1 MENTVN
7 ARISMKALRV
17 PLVAAAAAAALVLS
31 ACSTGGSGAAAPEES
46 EDAAADS
53 GLMTPGTLVVGMNLQ
68 YKPQMFLDG
77 DTPSGYD
84 VDLLNLLAEEMGVE
98 LDIQNLDFNGLI
110 PGLQSRQFDMV
121 SVGLGATD
129 ERKEVI
135 DFSRGYVPYAT
146 ILGVAPGSELGS
158 SIEDYDQEGV
168 VITALQGS
176 TGEQLVKDTFP
187 NATVAGF
194 PDQNAALLEVATG
207 RADAVVVED
216 YILAEFDRSNPGQL
230 APLDLSEPLSLY
242 YGAWGVQKDNAALVE
257 QLDAFLCSVQSDGT
271 LEELYTKWMA
281 PELPAMPEGC

>member
-1 MENTVN
+1 MTSRFN
-7 ARISMKALRV
+7 IKSLRL

-31 ACSTGGSGAAAPEES
+31 ACGGGGAAEPEEPAAGG
-46 EDAAADS
+46 EDL
-53 GLMTPGTLVVGMNLQ
+53 GLMTEGTLVVGMNLQ
-68 YKPQMFLDG
+68 YKPQMFLDEDG
-77 DTPSGYD
+77 NPSGYD
-84 VDLLNLLAEEMGVE
+84 VDLLNLLADELGVE

-110 PGLQSRQFDMV
+110 PGLQSAQFDMV

-146 ILGVAPGSELGS
+146 ILAVSPDNPGGS
-158 SIEDYDQEGV
+158 TTEDFNKEGIT
-168 VITALQGS
+168 ITALQGS

-216 YILAEFDRSNPGQL
+216 YILAEFLRSNPDQL
-230 APLDLSEPLSLY
+230 EISGLSEPLSLY
-242 YGAWGVQKDNAALVE
+242 YGAWAVQKGNSTLVGH
-257 QLDAFLCSVQSDGT
+257 LDEFLCTVQNDGR

-281 PELPAMPEGC
+281 PEMPAMPEGC

>member
-1 MENTVN
+1 MN
-7 ARISMKALRV
+7 ARFSMKALRL
-17 PLVAAAAAAALVLS
+17 PLVAVAAAAALALS
-31 ACSTGGSGAAAPEES
+31 ACSGGAATP
-46 EDAAADS
+46 DATDDGAADS

-68 YKPQMFLDG
+68 YKPQMFLEG
-77 DTPSGYD
+77 DTPTGYD
-84 VDLLNLLAEEMGVE
+84 VDLLNLLAEDMGVE

-110 PGLQSRQFDMV
+110 PGLQAKQFDLV

-135 DFSRGYVPYAT
+135 SFSRGYVPYAT

-158 SIEDYDQEGV
+158 TIEDYNKEGV
-168 VITALQGS
+168 IITALQGS
-176 TGEQLVKDTFP
+176 TGEQLVRDTFP

-216 YILAEFDRSNPGQL
+216 YILAEFDRSNPDQL
-230 APLDLSEPLSLY
+230 TPLDLDEPLSLY
-242 YGAWGVQKDNAALVE
+242 YGAWGVQKDNSALIDK
-257 QLDAFLCSVQSDGT
+257 LDAFLCKVQNDGT

-281 PELPAMPEGC
+281 PTMPAMPDGC

>member
-1 MENTVN
+1 
-7 ARISMKALRV
+7 MKALRL
-17 PLVAAAAAAALVLS
+17 PLVAAAAAAALALT
-31 ACSTGGSGAAAPEES
+31 ACSGGGGSAAPEES
-46 EDAAADS
+46 GGGSEDI

-68 YKPQMFLDG
+68 YKPQMFLEG

-84 VDLLNLLAEEMGVE
+84 VDLLNALAEDLGVE
-98 LDIQNLDFNGLI
+98 LDIKNLDFNGLI
-110 PGLQSRQFDMV
+110 PGLQAAQFDMV

-146 ILGVAPGSELGS
+146 ILGVAPGSELGE
-158 SIEDYDQEGV
+158 SIDDYNKEGV

-176 TGEQLVKDTFP
+176 TGEQLVRDTFP

-216 YILAEFDRSNPGQL
+216 YILAEFDRSNSGQL
-230 APLDLSEPLSLY
+230 APLELSEPLSLY
-242 YGAWGVQKDNAALVE
+242 YGAWGVQKDNSALVE
-257 QLDAFLCSVQSDGT
+257 KLDEFLCTAQNDGT

-281 PELPAMPEGC
+281 PAMPEMPEGC

>member
-1 MENTVN
+1 M
-7 ARISMKALRV
+7 
-17 PLVAAAAAAALVLS
+17 PLVAAAAATALMLA
-31 ACSTGGSGAAAPEES
+31 ACSGGAGGGTADT
-46 EDAAADS
+46 DADAADS

-68 YKPQMFLDG
+68 YKPQMFLEG
-77 DTPSGYD
+77 DEPSGYD
-84 VDLLNLLAEEMGVE
+84 VDLLTLLAEEMGVE

-110 PGLQSRQFDMV
+110 PGLQSKQFDMV

-158 SIEDYDQEGV
+158 TIEDYDKEGV

-194 PDQNAALLEVATG
+194 PDQNSALLEVASG
-207 RADAVVVED
+207 RADAVLVED
-216 YILAEFDRSNPGQL
+216 YILAEYDRSNPGQL
-230 APLDLSEPLSLY
+230 TALDLSEPLSLY

-257 QLDAFLCSVQSDGT
+257 QLDAFLCAAQDDGT

-281 PELPAMPEGC
+281 PTMPEMPDGC

>member
-1 MENTVN
+1 MN
-7 ARISMKALRV
+7 ARFSMKALRL
-17 PLVAAAAAAALVLS
+17 PLAAAATAAALMLS
-31 ACSTGGSGAAAPEES
+31 ACSGGGGGSTPEGS
-46 EDAAADS
+46 GDGAADS

-68 YKPQMFLDG
+68 YKPQMFLEG

-84 VDLLNLLAEEMGVE
+84 VDLLTLLAEEMGVE

-110 PGLQSRQFDMV
+110 PGLQSKQFDLV

-158 SIEDYDQEGV
+158 TIADYDKEGV

-176 TGEQLVKDTFP
+176 TGEQLVRDTFP

-194 PDQNAALLEVATG
+194 PDQNAALLEVASG
-207 RADAVVVED
+207 RADAVLVED
-216 YILAEFDRSNPGQL
+216 YILAEYDRSNPGQL

-242 YGAWGVQKDNAALVE
+242 YGAWGVQKDNGTLVE
-257 QLDAFLCSVQSDGT
+257 QLDAFLCAAQNDGT

-281 PELPAMPEGC
+281 PTMPAMPEGC

>member
-1 MENTVN
+1 MN
-7 ARISMKALRV
+7 ARFSMKSLRL
-17 PLVAAAAAAALVLS
+17 PLVAAAAAAALALT
-31 ACSTGGSGAAAPEES
+31 ACSGGGGSAAPEES
-46 EDAAADS
+46 EGGSEDI

-68 YKPQMFLDG
+68 YKPQMFLEG

-84 VDLLNLLAEEMGVE
+84 VDLLNALAEELGVE

-110 PGLQSRQFDMV
+110 PGLQAAQFDMV

-146 ILGVAPGSELGS
+146 ILGVAPGSELGTTL
-158 SIEDYDQEGV
+158 EDYNKEGV

-176 TGEQLVKDTFP
+176 TGEQLVRDTFP

-216 YILAEFDRSNPGQL
+216 YILAEFDRSNPDQL
-230 APLDLSEPLSLY
+230 TALDLDEPLSLY
-242 YGAWGVQKDNAALVE
+242 YGSWGVQKDNSALVE
-257 QLDAFLCSVQSDGT
+257 KLDEFLCNAQNDGT

-281 PELPAMPEGC
+281 PTMPEMPGGC

>member
-1 MENTVN
+1 VN
-7 ARISMKALRV
+7 ARFSRKGLRL
-17 PLVAAAAAAALVLS
+17 PLVAAAAAAALALT
-31 ACSTGGSGAAAPEES
+31 ACAGGGGSAAPEES
-46 EDAAADS
+46 DGGSAAEDI

-68 YKPQMFLDG
+68 YKPQMFLEG

-84 VDLLNLLAEEMGVE
+84 VDLLNALAEELGVE

-110 PGLQSRQFDMV
+110 PGLQAAQFDMV

-158 SIEDYDQEGV
+158 TIEDYNKEGV

-176 TGEQLVKDTFP
+176 TGEQLVRDTFP

-216 YILAEFDRSNPGQL
+216 YILAEFDRSNPDQL
-230 APLDLSEPLSLY
+230 TALDLDEPLSLY
-242 YGAWGVQKDNAALVE
+242 YGAWGVQKDNSALVE
-257 QLDAFLCSVQSDGT
+257 KLDEFLCKAQNDGT
-271 LEELYTKWMA
+271 LEEYYTKWMA
-281 PELPAMPEGC
+281 PTMPEMPGGC

>member
-1 MENTVN
+1 MN
-7 ARISMKALRV
+7 ARFSMKALRV
-17 PLVAAAAAAALVLS
+17 PLVAAAAAAALLLS
-31 ACSTGGSGAAAPEES
+31 ACSGGGGAAPEGS
-46 EDAAADS
+46 DDAAGDS

-84 VDLLNLLAEEMGVE
+84 VDLLNRLADDMGVE

-110 PGLQSRQFDMV
+110 PGLQAKQFDMV

-158 SIEDYDQEGV
+158 TIEDYNKAGV

-176 TGEQLVKDTFP
+176 TGEQLVRDTFP

-194 PDQNAALLEVATG
+194 PDQNAALLEVASG

-216 YILAEFDRSNPGQL
+216 YILAEYDRSNPGQL
-230 APLDLSEPLSLY
+230 TALDLSEPLSLY
-242 YGAWGVQKDNAALVE
+242 YGAWGVQKDNSALVE
-257 QLDAFLCSVQSDGT
+257 KLDAFLCKAQNDGT

-281 PELPAMPEGC
+281 PTMPAMPDGC

>member
-1 MENTVN
+1 
-7 ARISMKALRV
+7 MKALRV
-17 PLVAAAAAAALVLS
+17 PLVAAAAAAALLLS
-31 ACSTGGSGAAAPEES
+31 ACSGGGGAAPEGS
-46 EDAAADS
+46 DDAAADS

-84 VDLLNLLAEEMGVE
+84 VDLLNRLADDMGVE

-110 PGLQSRQFDMV
+110 PGLQAKQFDMV

-158 SIEDYDQEGV
+158 TIEDYNKAGV

-176 TGEQLVKDTFP
+176 TGEQLVRDTFP

-194 PDQNAALLEVATG
+194 PDQNAALLEVASG

-216 YILAEFDRSNPGQL
+216 YILAEYDRSNPGQL
-230 APLDLSEPLSLY
+230 TALDLSEPLSLY
-242 YGAWGVQKDNAALVE
+242 YGAWGVQKDNSALVE
-257 QLDAFLCSVQSDGT
+257 KLDAFLCKAQNDGT

-281 PELPAMPEGC
+281 PTMPAMPDGC

>member
-1 MENTVN
+1 VNT
-7 ARISMKALRV
+7 RFSRKALRLPV
-17 PLVAAAAAAALVLS
+17 ITALAAAALVLS
-31 ACSTGGSGAAAPEES
+31 ACGGGSAGSSGGDSGSEAP
-46 EDAAADS
+46 AADDM

-68 YKPQMFLDG
+68 YKPQMFLEG

-84 VDLLNLLAEEMGVE
+84 VDLLNALADEMGVE

-146 ILGVAPGSELGS
+146 ILGVRPGEELGS
-158 SIEDYDQEGV
+158 TLEDYDKEGV

-176 TGEQLVKDTFP
+176 TGEQLVRDTFP

-216 YILAEFDRSNPGQL
+216 YILAEFDRSNPDQL
-230 APLDLSEPLSLY
+230 TALDVDEPLSLY
-242 YGAWGVQKDNAALVE
+242 YGAWGVQKDNPALVE
-257 QLDAFLCSVQSDGT
+257 RLDAFLCQAQEDGL

-281 PELPAMPEGC
+281 PTMPEMPGGC

>member
-1 MENTVN
+1 MNT
-7 ARISMKALRV
+7 RFSRKALRLPV
-17 PLVAAAAAAALVLS
+17 ITALAAAALVLS
-31 ACSTGGSGAAAPEES
+31 ACGGGNAGA
-46 EDAAADS
+46 DADS
-53 GLMTPGTLVVGMNLQ
+53 GGEAPADDIGLMTPGTLVVGMNLQ
-68 YKPQMFLDG
+68 YKPQMFLEG

-84 VDLLNLLAEEMGVE
+84 VDLLNALADELGVE

-146 ILGVAPGSELGS
+146 ILGVQPGEELGS
-158 SIEDYDQEGV
+158 TLEDYNQEGV

-176 TGEQLVKDTFP
+176 TGEQLVRDTFP

-216 YILAEFDRSNPGQL
+216 YILAEFDRSNPDQL
-230 APLDLSEPLSLY
+230 TALDLDEPLSLY
-242 YGAWGVQKDNAALVE
+242 YGAWGVQKDNGALVD
-257 QLDAFLCSVQSDGT
+257 QLDAFLCQAQEDGT

-281 PELPAMPEGC
+281 PTMPEMPGGC

>member
-1 MENTVN
+1 MN
-7 ARISMKALRV
+7 ARFSRKALRV
-17 PLVAAAAAAALVLS
+17 PLVAAAAATALMLA
-31 ACSTGGSGAAAPEES
+31 ACSGGAGGGTADT
-46 EDAAADS
+46 DADAADS

-68 YKPQMFLDG
+68 YKPQMFLEG
-77 DTPSGYD
+77 DEPSGYD
-84 VDLLNLLAEEMGVE
+84 VDLLTLLAEEMGVE

-110 PGLQSRQFDMV
+110 PGLQSKQFDMV

-158 SIEDYDQEGV
+158 TIEDYDKEGV

-194 PDQNAALLEVATG
+194 PDQNSALLEVASG
-207 RADAVVVED
+207 RADAVLVED
-216 YILAEFDRSNPGQL
+216 YILAEYDRSNPGQL
-230 APLDLSEPLSLY
+230 TALDLSEPLSLY

-257 QLDAFLCSVQSDGT
+257 QLDAFLCAAQDDGT

-281 PELPAMPEGC
+281 PTMPEMPDGC